1 MNSILFLYPGYPKQ
15 VDRKRLIIVRTTLHS
30 NERSINTNIQY
41 MKEQDLVVSSV
52 SIKQTIGTT

>member
-1 MNSILFLYPGYPKQ
+1 MLFLYPGYPKQ
-15 VDRKRLIIVRTTLHS
+15 VDRKKLIIVRTTLHL
-30 NERSINTNIQY
+30 NVPSINTYIQY